1 MRLEQPLLPAARLPV
16 TPGSRRLRVAAAALT
31 ALFATV
37 PAIANGQRS
46 RRPAD
51 DIRSTLTRD
60 RDGAWRLD
68 LAPGVEDALD
78 RFDRDFEPWTGDD
91 YRGQATDYVPSPR
104 QVPWAVIGDFNG
116 DGRTDV
122 ALAGRD
128 DRDAS
133 VLIVVS
139 TGRSRYR
146 VIEADREPFDPDDP
160 GSIRRPVL
168 RYLYPGRYVI
178 ADPRLVYPREL
189 VIEQP
194 AVELTGARRQGAM
207 LLTIEDD
214 ALARYYLSDTPAP
227 PVRRGRPGAP
237 APVQRVGPPATSRPA
252 GRATRAAPVT
262 ADSAIRSR

>member
-1 MRLEQPLLPAARLPV
+1 MHLEQPLLPAVPTPARARSP
-16 TPGSRRLRVAAAALT
+16 RLSVKGVLAALVL
-31 ALFATV
+31 AV
-37 PAIANGQRS
+37 PGIASGQHG

-68 LAPGVEDALD
+68 LAPAVEDALD

-91 YRGQATDYVPSPR
+91 YRGLSGDYSPSPR

-128 DRDAS
+128 DRDAL

-146 VIEADREPFDPDDP
+146 VIEGDREPFDPDDP

-207 LLTIEDD
+207 LLTVEDD
-214 ALARYYLSDTPAP
+214 AIARYFLSDTPAP
-227 PVRRGRPGAP
+227 PVRRGRRPIGGTVGRMGPVVP
-237 APVQRVGPPATSRPA
+237 AAAVAGPRA
-252 GRATRAAPVT
+252 GRAT